1 MARIAVD
8 VPGPI
13 CADFVRVDPP
23 SLYYCAAVTTIA
35 PTADHAPVP
44 SSNMQSFD
52 RAARIIFGAMV
63 ALIVLLT
70 ALLLETSAG
79 TAPATA
85 DDGVALAAPVTAQSA
100 AAH

>member
-1 MARIAVD
+1 M
-8 VPGPI
+8 
-13 CADFVRVDPP
+13 
-23 SLYYCAAVTTIA
+23 TTIA
-35 PTADHAPVP
+35 PTADNAPVP
-44 SSNMQSFD
+44 LPNTQSFD

-79 TAPATA
+79 TAAAAT
-85 DDGVALAAPVTAQSA
+85 DEGVALPAPVTAQAA

>member
-1 MARIAVD
+1 

-13 CADFVRVDPP
+13 CAGFVRVDPP
-23 SLYYCAAVTTIA
+23 PLYYCTAVTTIA

-44 SSNMQSFD
+44 SPTTRSFD

-79 TAPATA
+79 TTAAAT
-85 DDGVALAAPVTAQSA
+85 DDGVALPAPATAQAA

>member
-1 MARIAVD
+1 
-8 VPGPI
+8 
-13 CADFVRVDPP
+13 
-23 SLYYCAAVTTIA
+23 VTTIA
-35 PTADHAPVP
+35 PTADHAPIP
-44 SSNMQSFD
+44 SPTSQGFD

-79 TAPATA
+79 TAAAAT
-85 DDGVALAAPVTAQSA
+85 DDGVALPAPVAAQAA